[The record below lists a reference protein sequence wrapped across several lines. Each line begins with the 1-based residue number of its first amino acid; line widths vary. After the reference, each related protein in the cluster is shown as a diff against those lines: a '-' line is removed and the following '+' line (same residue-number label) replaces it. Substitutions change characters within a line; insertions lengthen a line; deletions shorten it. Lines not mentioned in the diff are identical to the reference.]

1 MPLTAF
7 SLRAFKPDT
16 RETWA
21 KSHKNGILPLTIN
34 LFYCHKIKSS
44 AMPCKIHVKN
54 LTIRKCNPTQTN
66 LLPATYKSLNL
77 FQIE

>member
-34 LFYCHKIKSS
+34 LLYCHKIKSS
-44 AMPCKIHVKN
+44 AMPCKESYYSKMKPHSD
-54 LTIRKCNPTQTN
+54 
-66 LLPATYKSLNL
+66 KSVARHL
-77 FQIE
+77 